1 MSQLKKGAILSYVSI
16 LLTNIIGLVLTPF
29 IIRSLGDSE
38 YGLYILIGGVIG
50 YISILDLG
58 LNNAIIRY
66 VSKYRAENDKSGE
79 ESFLATTMVI
89 YGIISVVV
97 VLIGGFIYFNIE
109 NIFVNS
115 LTIDELDKAKIMFQ
129 ILIFNLA
136 ITLPRG
142 AFIAICNAYEN
153 FVFPRALN
161 IVKYISRSLLIY
173 FVLLYGGDAIAMV
186 WIDTIL
192 NVVIIGIT
200 AFYVFKK
207 LRVTFRFADKVDLA
221 LVKDIFSYSV
231 WIFLYAL
238 VLQLQWNAGQ
248 TILGIQ
254 SDTVTVAIFG
264 VGILLG
270 GYYGAFASV
279 INTLLLP
286 KATQMTVRN
295 ADGATYTNAMVKV
308 GRINFVILLLI
319 LSGFFLFGKAFIQLW
334 LTANYLPS
342 WHIAMLIML
351 VMTLPLV
358 QGFGNSILE
367 AKKKNKFKAV
377 LSITILSVAVVLG
390 FFLSKSYGMYG
401 VLLPITTGLLINS
414 LVMLYYFK
422 KVFKL
427 TVGIFLKDTFLKPIL
442 VNIGLVVLVFW
453 LLQEF
458 VVIATWFA
466 LLIGISS
473 YVSCY
478 LLLAYLFI
486 LSKEEKKIV
495 GL

>member
-207 LRVTFRFADKVDLA
+207 LRVTFRFADKVD
-221 LVKDIFSYSV
+221 
-231 WIFLYAL
+231 
-238 VLQLQWNAGQ
+238 
-248 TILGIQ
+248 
-254 SDTVTVAIFG
+254 
-264 VGILLG
+264 
-270 GYYGAFASV
+270 
-279 INTLLLP
+279 
-286 KATQMTVRN
+286 
-295 ADGATYTNAMVKV
+295 
-308 GRINFVILLLI
+308 
-319 LSGFFLFGKAFIQLW
+319 
-334 LTANYLPS
+334 
-342 WHIAMLIML
+342 
-351 VMTLPLV
+351 
-358 QGFGNSILE
+358 
-367 AKKKNKFKAV
+367 
-377 LSITILSVAVVLG
+377 
-390 FFLSKSYGMYG
+390 
-401 VLLPITTGLLINS
+401 
-414 LVMLYYFK
+414 
-422 KVFKL
+422 
-427 TVGIFLKDTFLKPIL
+427 PIL
-442 VNIGLVVLVFW
+442 H
-453 LLQEF
+453 
-458 VVIATWFA
+458 
-466 LLIGISS
+466 
-473 YVSCY
+473 
-478 LLLAYLFI
+478 
-486 LSKEEKKIV
+486 
-495 GL
+495 